1 MDQAGKSK
9 KRGNLQAI
17 AERSTD
23 GLDASSISRFI
34 LSTERNL
41 RR

>member
-23 GLDASSISRFI
+23 GLDAFVD
-34 LSTERNL
+34 LSL
-41 RR
+41 HPLH